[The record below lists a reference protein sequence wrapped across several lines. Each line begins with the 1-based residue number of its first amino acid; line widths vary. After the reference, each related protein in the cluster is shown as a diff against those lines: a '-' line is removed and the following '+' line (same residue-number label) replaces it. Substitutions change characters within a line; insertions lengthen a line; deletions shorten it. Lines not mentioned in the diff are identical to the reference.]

1 LLLNWKR
8 CISNFGNIL
17 VSEGLIEYDI
27 PIAHYWPAFGQN
39 NKEQITLRH
48 ILSHQSGLYD
58 IRNLIEDA
66 REMLNWSHML
76 QVFEQATP
84 RFAVN
89 QSNAYQALTFGWLV
103 GGALEKATG
112 RGLSD

>member
-1 LLLNWKR
+1 LAH
-8 CISNFGNIL
+8 IL

-39 NKEQITLRH
+39 NKEKITLRH

-89 QSNAYQALTFGWLV
+89 QSNAYQALTFGWL